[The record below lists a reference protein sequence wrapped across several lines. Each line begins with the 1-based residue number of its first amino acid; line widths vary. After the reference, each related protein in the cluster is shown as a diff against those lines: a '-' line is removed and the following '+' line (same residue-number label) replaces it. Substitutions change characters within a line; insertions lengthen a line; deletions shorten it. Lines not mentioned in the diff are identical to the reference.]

1 MTEANLA
8 IVFGPNLL
16 RPKSESVLRIIEDAK
31 HVNGVTLSLIEEFE
45 YLVTV
50 SFFFL
55 LFFLFFIF

>member
-16 RPKSESVLRIIEDAK
+16 RPKSDSVLRIIEDAK

-50 SFFFL
+50 RKEI
-55 LFFLFFIF
+55 FIFYYN